1 MPPDAVVEQT
11 TQTSPTDTTTQTTTP
26 PADTT
31 QTTPPADTTTQQAQ
45 TQTPPTPPTQTTQT
59 QTPPTQ
65 TQQTQTPPVNQWPE
79 QGFPDNWRDRVMI
92 GVEDKDGKIKEMV
105 GKLASP
111 AEFPRALADHA
122 KQIAEMNERTKG
134 MIKIPGEKATDQEKA
149 DYRKARGVPEKA
161 EDFKIFRPEGTQET
175 PELKALETS
184 FQKVA
189 FETGLTQAEVDGVM
203 KGYYAM
209 EAEASKA
216 LDLRAAQV
224 AQQAQTTLKAE
235 WGADYDANHDIT
247 VRALNHYMGQ
257 DMKPFLDLE
266 LKDGTRVGD
275 HVGVVRGLVRM
286 AKDWQGGTVMI
297 DGMPAEGMDLEG
309 ERKKIMGLMH
319 TKPDEYASASVQSRL
334 HKIQEALNRKNGVTA
349 FAR

>member
-1 MPPDAVVEQT
+1 MPPEAVTTPPVE
-11 TQTSPTDTTTQTTTP
+11 TTTQTAP
-26 PADTT
+26 VDT
-31 QTTPPADTTTQQAQ
+31 
-45 TQTPPTPPTQTTQT
+45 TTQT
-59 QTPPTQ
+59 QTPPVTTTTPPVETQ
-65 TQQTQTPPVNQWPE
+65 TQTPPVQTQTPPVETQTQTPPVNQWPE

-111 AEFPRALADHA
+111 SEFPRALADHVR
-122 KQIAEMNERTKG
+122 QIAEMNERTKG
-134 MIKIPGEKATDQEKA
+134 MIKIPGEKATDQERA

-161 EDFKIFRPEGTQET
+161 EDYKPFRPEGMQET
-175 PELKALETS
+175 PELKALEAS

-189 FETGLTQAEVDGVM
+189 FETGLTQAEVEGVM
-203 KGYYAM
+203 KGYYAI
-209 EAEASKA
+209 EAEASRTS
-216 LDLRAAQV
+216 DLRAAAR
-224 AQQAQTTLKAE
+224 AQETQNALKSE
-235 WGADYDANHDIT
+235 WGADYDANHEIT
-247 VRALNHYMGQ
+247 VRALNHYMGP

-275 HVGVVRGLVRM
+275 HIGTVRGLVRM
-286 AKDWQGGTVMI
+286 AKDWSGGTVMI

-334 HKIQEALNRKNGVTA
+334 FKIQEALNRKNGITEM
-349 FAR
+349 RR